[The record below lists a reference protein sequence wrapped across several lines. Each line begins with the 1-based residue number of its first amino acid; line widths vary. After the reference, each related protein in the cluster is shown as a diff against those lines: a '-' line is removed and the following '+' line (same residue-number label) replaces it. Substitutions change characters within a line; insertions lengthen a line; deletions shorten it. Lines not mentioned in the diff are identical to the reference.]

1 MTGRSSTSGWT
12 VTISTSSTDMGKTE
26 KIELTPE
33 QERWL
38 KAHFRHTRNEDIG
51 ERLGISQ
58 SSLHRFAR
66 ELGLTKT
73 RQFMRKQ
80 QRNAADR
87 ARESHLRNGT
97 YPPKGYII
105 PRSEEFRFK
114 AGVTPVERL
123 GKRKER
129 KRIERSAESR
139 RRTLREER
147 ARTLFGV
154 PRKTGLRVVREPRG
168 KTCQRWYLRKRGY
181 IIDEANLIAY
191 WTEDTRRATILEKR
205 PRRWYWFRPMEID
218 RPIETKI

>member
-1 MTGRSSTSGWT
+1 
-12 VTISTSSTDMGKTE
+12 MGKTE
-26 KIELTPE
+26 KITLTPE

-38 KAHFRHTRNEDIG
+38 VAHFRHTTNPEIAR
-51 ERLGISQ
+51 RLGISETTM
-58 SSLHRFAR
+58 HRFAR
-66 ELGLTKT
+66 KLGLTKS
-73 RQFMRKQ
+73 RQHMRKI

-87 ARESHLRNGT
+87 AKESHLRNGT

-129 KRIERSAESR
+129 KRVERSAESR
-139 RRTLREER
+139 RKTFREEKAR
-147 ARTLFGV
+147 ALFGV

-168 KTCQRWYLRKRGY
+168 KTRQRWYLRKRGY

-191 WTEDTRRATILEKR
+191 WTDETRRATILEKR